1 MEPFSGIVHNGG
13 VPRAKIHLPLEEMSC
28 KVLILDVSSRVTV
41 NQTYVNHSD
50 HPTSKARYYFPVPAS
65 AAICSFEM
73 RTSKGRV
80 ITGVAKEKLQA
91 REEHERAI
99 ASGRFTGL
107 LEWVTDDIFTIS
119 IGSILPRETAV
130 IKLVFVMSLMND
142 SREDSI
148 RFQLPM
154 HVGERYGSLPPDLVS
169 AAAAS
174 ATTRIRVKVDV
185 QTSGEIRQITSPTHP
200 EEISETKYAT
210 DRGRPSRRRSTVRFR
225 SKTFL
230 AKDFVLIIE
239 ADKLDTPRC
248 FAEISQGRGRR
259 LGDTLALQF
268 TIVPKFNLPAISAQE
283 YLFLVDR
290 SGSMSGS
297 RIETAKDTLALL
309 LRVLPP
315 PGTTINILSFG
326 TSVDGLWATSQP
338 YGQRT
343 LGDATSHVDN
353 MEANYGGTEIRQA
366 LKFTFESR
374 QHQYPTAIFV
384 LTDGEAHDIDAT
396 IQLVRETVQGS
407 HTPLRVYTLGIGS
420 SVSSAMCEG
429 IARAGNGVC
438 LFATAAEDIMGKC
451 ARLVRAGR
459 TSLVQDVTIDWGIP
473 DQSLASPVSVNFS
486 TLDAT
491 PPVVLRPPPM
501 LQQAPTVIKDIHAGV
516 RLVVYAI
523 IQVRGAVAPREVTL
537 RGRRHDTNESFEL
550 SVPIRLIQLVDSD
563 QGHPMVHTLAAWR
576 LIQEHEAT
584 TAPLPIP
591 FDRNVSESDIRKA
604 AIIRLGTEY
613 QLASRHTS
621 FVAVDPD
628 NERPRRSP
636 SERTGASNART
647 TADSGMSNVQRPP
660 SGITSLLS
668 SFWNA
673 LLSPPARNNQ
683 VVPGAWPSESP
694 SVTSIP
700 SSRSASNDRPGPSE
714 DDGYETYSTMSS
726 LEGSSSEWSEWSD
739 IPPISEEDIRLQRSP
754 SPQFEHASLAPETER
769 NNLPVLSLPAPPP
782 DIPAIVPHTI
792 IGLMRLQ
799 QFDGSFKLDDSFR
812 QIVGERAVREAELSP
827 IDEKTWATV
836 LYVAFLMKNMD
847 DQKELRDDLLMKA
860 REFLKDEPD
869 VVDLVE
875 RAKNLIA

>member
-1 MEPFSGIVHNGG
+1 MDPFSGIVHNGG
-13 VPRAKIHLPLEEMSC
+13 VPGDKIHLPLEEMSC

-73 RTSKGRV
+73 RTSRGRV

-107 LEWVTDDIFTIS
+107 LEWVTDDVFTVS

-154 HVGERYGSLPPDLVS
+154 YVGERYGSLPPDLVS

-200 EEISETKYAT
+200 QEISETKYAT

-259 LGDTLALQF
+259 PGDTLALQF
-268 TIVPKFNLPAISAQE
+268 AIVPKFNLPPIAAQE

-290 SGSMSGS
+290 SGSMSGGQ
-297 RIETAKDTLALL
+297 IQTAKDTLALL
-309 LRVLPP
+309 LRILPQQN
-315 PGTTINILSFG
+315 TTINILSFG
-326 TSVDGLWATSQP
+326 TSVDGLWDKSLP
-338 YGQRT
+338 YDQRT
-343 LGDATSHVDN
+343 LGYATSHVDK

-374 QHQYPTAIFV
+374 QHQDPTAIFV
-384 LTDGEAHDIDAT
+384 LTDGEAYDIDAT

-407 HTPLRVYTLGIGS
+407 RTPLRVYTLGIGT

-459 TSLVQDVTIDWGIP
+459 TLSVQDVTIDWGIP

-491 PPVVLRPPPM
+491 PPVVLRPPAI

-523 IQVRGAVAPREVTL
+523 IQVRGAVIPRAVTL

-550 SVPIRLIQLVDSD
+550 EPVPIRLIQLVDSD
-563 QGHPMVHTLAAWR
+563 QGHPMLHTLAAWR

-591 FDRNVSESDIRKA
+591 FDRNVSEADIRKA

-621 FVAVDPD
+621 FVATDPD
-628 NERPRRSP
+628 NERPRRGL

-647 TADSGMSNVQRPP
+647 TADSGMPNVQNSP
-660 SGITSLLS
+660 SGITSFLS
-668 SFWNA
+668 SIWNA
-673 LLSPPARNNQ
+673 LVSPTARNNR
-683 VVPGAWPSESP
+683 VVPGAWLNESP

-700 SSRSASNDRPGPSE
+700 SSKSASNDRPGPSE
-714 DDGYETYSTMSS
+714 DGYETYSTMSS

-754 SPQFEHASLAPETER
+754 SPQFEHASLAPEAER
-769 NNLPVLSLPAPPP
+769 NNLPVIVQPVPPTEAPPL
-782 DIPAIVPHTI
+782 VPPTI
-792 IGLMRLQ
+792 IDLMRLQ
-799 QFDGSFKLDDSFR
+799 QFDGSFKLDDSFE

-869 VVDLVE
+869 VIELVE